1 MTNSDQI
8 KEAPTPARSQQIF
21 RNFTDATVALLD
33 SPDTPATLREMLFEA
48 IHEAGNLL
56 EAHNTPDCPEEIPTR
71 YTLSRIFDLADTDAD
86 DGRVASDIGALRAH
100 AERLIDEIFDAA
112 EPNDEQARALLFI
125 IQRLAFDD
133 DCDLAEALRKE
144 LFYRCPAGDQMVSD
158 FANHSKSGYLKT
170 AA

>member
-1 MTNSDQI
+1 MTNSNQI

-33 SPDTPATLREMLFEA
+33 SPDTPAELRKLLGEA
-48 IHEAGNLL
+48 IHEAGNNLW
-56 EAHNTPDCPEEIPTR
+56 AHNTPDCPEDPSAS
-71 YTLSRIFDLADTDAD
+71 YTLSRIFDLAAPDAD
-86 DGRVASDIGALRAH
+86 DGRVASDIGTLRAQ

-112 EPNDEQARALLFI
+112 EPNDEQAQALLFI

-158 FANHSKSGYLKT
+158 FADHAKSGYLKT